1 MVKDVEYIN
10 RVKSA
15 RIANISS
22 IIIEMSYWAIL
33 SDEEEKHL
41 DKIIKDLE
49 NYVDYLKE
57 E

>member
-10 RVKSA
+10 KVKSA

-33 SDEEEKHL
+33 SDEEKKHL